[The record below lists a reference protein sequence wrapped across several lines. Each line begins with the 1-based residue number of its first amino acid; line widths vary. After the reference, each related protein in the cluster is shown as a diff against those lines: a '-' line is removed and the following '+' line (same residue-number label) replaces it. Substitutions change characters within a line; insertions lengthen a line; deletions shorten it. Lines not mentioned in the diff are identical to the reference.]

1 MESKANP
8 QTKASAKWNKKA
20 GYVAKSYKLKKDTV
34 EAFAEAC
41 KKAGVSQAGQLT
53 KMMNDFILVIIILF
67 FKILIKCDI
76 VKVKCKV
83 C

>member
-41 KKAGVSQAGQLT
+41 KKDATL
-53 KMMNDFILVIIILF
+53 
-67 FKILIKCDI
+67 CDTYMCYYGI
-76 VKVKCKV
+76 VKK
-83 C
+83 

>member
-8 QTKASAKWNKKA
+8 QTKASAKWNKKV

-41 KKAGVSQAGQLT
+41 KTAGVSQAGQLT
-53 KMMNDFILVIIILF
+53 KMMNDFIQ
-67 FKILIKCDI
+67 
-76 VKVKCKV
+76 KVEEN
-83 C
+83 

>member
-41 KKAGVSQAGQLT
+41 KKAE
-53 KMMNDFILVIIILF
+53 
-67 FKILIKCDI
+67 
-76 VKVKCKV
+76 
-83 C
+83 

>member
-41 KKAGVSQAGQLT
+41 KTAG
-53 KMMNDFILVIIILF
+53 
-67 FKILIKCDI
+67 
-76 VKVKCKV
+76 
-83 C
+83 